1 VFLGSLNSLG
11 SGLITVA
18 GTGVILWAG
27 AQAVVAERITVGD
40 LLLFLIYLGLL
51 QAQVRTLANVYP
63 TLQGLGGSVDRV
75 MEVLES
81 EPEIAEAANAP
92 PLTRARG
99 AVGFEGVTF
108 GYEAGRPVLREI
120 TVSVQPGETVAIVGP
135 TGAGKS
141 TLAGLVPR
149 FYDPW
154 SGRVTLDGRDLR
166 ELRLGDVRDQVSLV
180 MQEVFLFPMPVLEN
194 IGMGRPGAG
203 REEIEQAARAARADE
218 FIRRLPRGYDTVLGE
233 RGVTLSGGERQ
244 RLSIARALLKD
255 APVLILDE
263 PTSALDAETEQSILA
278 ALAGLMKGRT
288 TFLIA
293 HRLSTIRGADRVL
306 VLAGGRLVE
315 CGTPEELMRRGGV
328 FARLKAT
335 QAGIAAEGGGE

>member
-1 VFLGSLNSLG
+1 VHQVVDNLLFAPGHAILTLSMLVLLMAQRDGTLTWLSVVLAPFMVGASFLLGRPLRMAARMKRDIDAKWQSHLQQTLTGIPVVQAFVQEDREQARFQAFADAALRVQHRSVFLGSLNSLG

-81 EPEIAEAANAP
+81 EPEIAEAANAR

-120 TVSVQPGETVAIVGP
+120 TVSVQPGETWAIVGP

-180 MQEVFLFPMPVLEN
+180 MQEAFLFPMPVWEN
-194 IGMGRPGAG
+194 IGMGRPSVSRSLHVPLGKIVG
-203 REEIEQAARAARADE
+203 CRSRTGTAASKSNCLWE
-218 FIRRLPRGYDTVLGE
+218 
-233 RGVTLSGGERQ
+233 
-244 RLSIARALLKD
+244 
-255 APVLILDE
+255 
-263 PTSALDAETEQSILA
+263 
-278 ALAGLMKGRT
+278 
-288 TFLIA
+288 
-293 HRLSTIRGADRVL
+293 
-306 VLAGGRLVE
+306 
-315 CGTPEELMRRGGV
+315 
-328 FARLKAT
+328 
-335 QAGIAAEGGGE
+335 

>member
-1 VFLGSLNSLG
+1 
-11 SGLITVA
+11 
-18 GTGVILWAG
+18 
-27 AQAVVAERITVGD
+27 VVAERITVGD

-81 EPEIAEAANAP
+81 EPEIAEAANAR

-120 TVSVQPGETVAIVGP
+120 TVSVQPGETLAIVGP

-180 MQEVFLFPMPVLEN
+180 MQEAFLFPMPVWEN
-194 IGMGRPGAG
+194 IGMGRPGAA

-255 APVLILDE
+255 ASVLILDE

-306 VLAGGRLVE
+306 VLEGGRLVE